1 MLIFL
6 HSFHLNLE
14 LQTKENYITGS
25 QVQASVALKRIDV
38 FMNRDELKSKVE
50 VVQENGSFKPE
61 KETGGPGPEVDAEDA
76 VEISDGTFQWET
88 DQVTMS

>member
-1 MLIFL
+1 M
-6 HSFHLNLE
+6 
-14 LQTKENYITGS
+14 
-25 QVQASVALKRIDV
+25 ALKRIDV

-76 VEISDGTFQWET
+76 AVEISDGTFQWET